1 MAGTELQGLRQQLE
15 RQRSIQRTLGYLG
28 TWFGVGAALFS
39 CVMLFVGGSKPASPA
54 ANLAICLFFFGVVG
68 AGPLWFGLKG
78 LRRAGELA
86 QQIANAPVLGSGG
99 AQTTGAIVEA
109 NRLDAEVRALLAAL
123 PAAGR
128 GELEWVERELDQI
141 RRVQQDLEQRLV
153 VLRRLERDNRPEDL
167 TARKQELTLQLRT
180 TTDAALASVLS
191 DQLRALEGQL
201 EAEENAREWRAR
213 LEASRDTAL
222 TSLRHLRA
230 ELTVLSTATGPG
242 RGASLGSGTRDL
254 RELNQELAA
263 SREALEEVLQL
274 RAG

>member
-1 MAGTELQGLRQQLE
+1 MTGTELQGLRQQLE
-15 RQRSIQRTLGYLG
+15 KQRSKQRVLGCLG
-28 TWFGVGAALFS
+28 TWFGVGVALFS
-39 CVMLFVGGSKPASPA
+39 CIMLFVGRGKPTSPA
-54 ANLAICLFFFGVVG
+54 ENLSIALFFFSLLG
-68 AGPLWFGLKG
+68 AGPLFLGLGG
-78 LRRAGELA
+78 LRRAGELGR
-86 QQIANAPVLGSGG
+86 QLANAPVLGAGG
-99 AQTTGAIVEA
+99 AETTEAIVEA
-109 NRLDAEVRALLAAL
+109 SRLDEEVRVLLAAL
-123 PAAGR
+123 PGAR
-128 GELEWVERELDQI
+128 RSELEWVERELDQI

-153 VLRRLERDNRPEDL
+153 VLRRLERDNRPEEL
-167 TARKQELTLQLRT
+167 AARRQELTVQLRT
-180 TTDAALASVLS
+180 TSDAALAEVLN

-230 ELTVLSTATGPG
+230 ELTVLTTATGPG
-242 RGASLGSGTRDL
+242 RGASLGAGTRDL